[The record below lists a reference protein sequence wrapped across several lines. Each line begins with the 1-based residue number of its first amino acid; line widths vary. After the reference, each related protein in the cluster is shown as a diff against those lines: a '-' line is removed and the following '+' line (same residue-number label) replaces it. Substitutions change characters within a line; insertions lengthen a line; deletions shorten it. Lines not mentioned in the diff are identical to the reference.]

1 MTDDRGIKEV
11 FFEPG
16 RLCVVCVHPFT
27 FPQQRLKCNQYLIK
41 YVRHM
46 HSATPAI
53 ALLDVRALFY
63 HSPVARLLQY
73 PALQVSHRGAGG
85 CIWHSL
91 LLCLSLSA
99 TQIPPHKHSVGNGCL
114 PLVFGFLSEN
124 LTGVF
129 ASISSRGS
137 AWSSGPGETLMP
149 CRCSLLSDPD
159 VQLSSLGRFLLNPKP

>member
-46 HSATPAI
+46 HSAPPAI

-63 HSPVARLLQY
+63 HSPVVRLLQY
-73 PALQVSHRGAGG
+73 PALQVSQGQEDVSDTLSQQHKFHHTNTAWGMAV
-85 CIWHSL
+85 CL
-91 LLCLSLSA
+91 LSLDFCQR
-99 TQIPPHKHSVGNGCL
+99 T
-114 PLVFGFLSEN
+114 
-124 LTGVF
+124 
-129 ASISSRGS
+129 
-137 AWSSGPGETLMP
+137 
-149 CRCSLLSDPD
+149 
-159 VQLSSLGRFLLNPKP
+159 

>member
-1 MTDDRGIKEV
+1 MQSIFDQVCETHAQRTSSHWPVRCQGSFLSQPCSSPPTISCLTGKSQRDR
-11 FFEPG
+11 
-16 RLCVVCVHPFT
+16 RT
-27 FPQQRLKCNQYLIK
+27 YL
-41 YVRHM
+41 
-46 HSATPAI
+46 T
-53 ALLDVRALFY
+53 
-63 HSPVARLLQY
+63 
-73 PALQVSHRGAGG
+73 
-85 CIWHSL
+85 
-91 LLCLSLSA
+91 LSLSA
-99 TQIPPHKHSVGNGCL
+99 TQIPPHKHSMGNGCL